1 MRRVLN
7 EWDTWC
13 MERAM
18 RRSAL
23 TAITCHVN
31 PDCDAVGAM
40 VAAAGYAR
48 TMGSEA
54 VCIAP
59 NAYPEILRRIT
70 GDEEIV
76 VATEEPERVRDVMR
90 RAEAMIF
97 VDFNT
102 LERTSPLIRE
112 CVEKSYVDKVMID
125 HHPCPDMDVYVAA
138 CEPSMSSAC
147 EVLMHVIRDTDE
159 LINIFPRDRDA
170 LLAGMLADTRG
181 FAYTNSR
188 RELLECVDLL
198 VQLGADMDRIYRDVL
213 MTGSEARLRMM
224 GYMLYVN
231 MKVMPQEQAAILT
244 LTNEEYRRFNVRQ
257 GETDG
262 LVNLPLQVDGT
273 RLSVLL
279 RQDTHEPGRIRVSLR
294 SAGQYDCSRMASEV
308 FHGGGH
314 KNASGGWLMATMEE
328 ALETTRK
335 AIKDYA

>member
-1 MRRVLN
+1 MRRADV
-7 EWDTWC
+7 
-13 MERAM
+13 
-18 RRSAL
+18 

-31 PDCDAVGAM
+31 PDCDAIAAM

-59 NAYPEILRRIT
+59 NAYPDYLRRIT

-76 VATEEPERVRDVMR
+76 IAEDDPARVREVMEK
-90 RAEAMIF
+90 AETIMF

-102 LERTSPLIRE
+102 MDRTCPLIRE
-112 CVEKSYVDKVMID
+112 CSERSYADKVLID
-125 HHPCPDMDVYVAA
+125 HHPNPDMDAYIVA
-138 CEPSMSSAC
+138 CDPSMSSSC

-159 LINIFPRDRDA
+159 LINLFDRDRDA

-181 FAYTNSR
+181 LAYTKSR

-198 VQLGADMDRIYRDVL
+198 IQLGADMDRIYRDVL
-213 MTGSEARLRMM
+213 MTGSEGRLRLT
-224 GYMLYVN
+224 GYMLYTN
-231 MKVMPQEQAAILT
+231 MSLMPEERAAILT
-244 LTNEEYRRFNVRQ
+244 LTNEEYRRFNVRS

-262 LVNLPLQVDGT
+262 LVNLPLQVEGT
-273 RLSVLL
+273 RLSVFL
-279 RQDTHEPGRIRVSLR
+279 RQDTREPGRIRVSLR
-294 SAGQYDCSRMASEV
+294 SAGDYDCSRMASEV

-314 KNASGGWLMATMEE
+314 KNASGGWLDATMQE
-328 ALETTRK
+328 AVETTRK